1 MLQPMP
7 ELVTQG
13 RRRLGLFLKELRD
26 ANGLTTEH
34 VGTHLRQDKGT
45 VSRYERGE
53 TPPKWPTVVMLLQ
66 HYGATEEQWRTAEAL
81 FEAMTSEPKPVRL
94 PKGTPRAFRRLVNET
109 RVAWRMRSIAIALVP
124 GLLQIPEYIAAL
136 AGSLHDPESG
146 NDKAIGI
153 RKARQQRL
161 HPTDPSPLRFHVLLD
176 EICITRLVGGRDV
189 MLKQLRFLVEVA
201 QTWENVT
208 LQVIPKEAGDY
219 GAGTGGLTIVDYDD
233 DDEPSWVYFE
243 YPAGADLVDHPED
256 VQRFAKL
263 FNNAARGAEFEEAK
277 GSEDD
282 STPVA
287 LSPDRTVE
295 FIRQQIEVLE
305 ADEVND

>member
-1 MLQPMP
+1 MIQSMP

-13 RRRLGLFLKELRD
+13 RRRLGLFLKGLRD
-26 ANGLTTEH
+26 ANGLTTAE

-45 VSRYERGE
+45 ISRYERGE
-53 TPPKWPTVVMLLQ
+53 TPPKWPAVVMLLN
-66 HYGATEEQWRTAEAL
+66 HYGATEEQWKAAEAL
-81 FEAMTSEPKPVRL
+81 FEAMTNEPKPVRL

-109 RVAWRMRSIAIALVP
+109 RVAWRMRSIAIALIP

-136 AGSLHDPESG
+136 AGSLHDPESR

-161 HPTDPSPLRFHVLLD
+161 LPTDPNPLRYHVLLD
-176 EICITRLVGGRDV
+176 EICITRMVGGREV
-189 MLKQLRFLVEVA
+189 MLKQLRHLVDVA
-201 QTWENVT
+201 ESWENVT

-219 GAGTGGLTIVDYDD
+219 GAGTGGLTIVDYD

-263 FNNAARGAEFEEAK
+263 FNNAARGAESEE
-277 GSEDD
+277 GSA
-282 STPVA
+282 PVA